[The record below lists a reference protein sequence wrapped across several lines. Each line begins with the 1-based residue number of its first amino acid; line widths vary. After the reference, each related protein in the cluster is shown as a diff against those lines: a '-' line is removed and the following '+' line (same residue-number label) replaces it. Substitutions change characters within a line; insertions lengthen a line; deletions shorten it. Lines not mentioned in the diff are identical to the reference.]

1 MTTLVDVDN
10 GKYPQGD
17 VHEECICH
25 KLVVSNDVSVA
36 QSEVRLI
43 IYTDEGTFT
52 AVWKMRL
59 DAM

>member
-1 MTTLVDVDN
+1 MTTLVDVEN
-10 GKYPQGD
+10 GKHP
-17 VHEECICH
+17 HEECICH
-25 KLVVSNDVSVA
+25 KLVASNDGRVA

-43 IYTDEGTFT
+43 IYTEEGTFT